1 MPNIH
6 PTAIVSPNA
15 KLGDDI
21 EVSPYAIIYDDV
33 EIGNNCKI
41 GPHAAIYDGARIGNR
56 VKIFQGA
63 SVANLPQDL
72 KFANE
77 QTFLYIG
84 DDTIIREFAALH
96 KGTNATGKTSIGNKC
111 LLMAYTHVAH
121 DCTIGDR
128 VIIAN
133 SVQIA
138 GHVEIENTVI
148 IGGLSA
154 VHQFGKIGQH
164 SMVGGG
170 SMANSD
176 VPPYCMTS
184 GYPARFMGLNIVGLR
199 RRNFSDD
206 DITAIKDAY
215 RIFYQSGLIFTKALE
230 ELKEKYAGHP
240 LVNNIIQFIERSDR
254 GLIRR

>member
-1 MPNIH
+1 MSNIH

-15 KLGDDI
+15 KLGDNI
-21 EVSPYAIIYDDV
+21 EVGPYAIIYDDV
-33 EIGNNCKI
+33 EIGNDCKI
-41 GPHAAIYDGARIGNR
+41 GPHVVIYDGARIGNR

-72 KFANE
+72 KFGNE

-84 DDTIIREFAALH
+84 DDTVIREFAALH
-96 KGTNATGKTSIGNKC
+96 KGTTATGKTSIGSKC

-121 DCTIGDR
+121 DCTLGDQ

-133 SVQIA
+133 AVQIA

-184 GYPARFMGLNIVGLR
+184 GYPARFMGLNIVGLK
-199 RRNFSDD
+199 RRNFSDA
-206 DITAIKDAY
+206 DINAIKDAY
-215 RIFYQSGLIFTKALE
+215 RIFYQSGLIFSKALDE
-230 ELKEKYAGHP
+230 VKEKYTDHP
-240 LVNNIIQFIERSDR
+240 FVKNIINFIEKSDR
-254 GLIRR
+254 GVIRR